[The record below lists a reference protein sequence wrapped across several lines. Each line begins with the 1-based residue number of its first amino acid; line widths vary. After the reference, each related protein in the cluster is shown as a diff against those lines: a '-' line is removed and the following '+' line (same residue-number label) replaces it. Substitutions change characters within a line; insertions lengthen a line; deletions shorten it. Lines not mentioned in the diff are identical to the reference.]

1 MNSKTTKG
9 TGAQARAGRRLA
21 ALAVAVLVAT
31 ASPALVACSGA
42 GKASDAS
49 GQPAAAEQQAQLSV
63 TQKVGDEEKT
73 VEVADGSTVLD
84 VLTAS
89 GVPFESSN
97 GSYGAYV
104 TSIDGKAAGS
114 STGWTFSVNGEQP
127 SVGCGECKV
136 ANGDV
141 VTWEFVSFE

>member
-1 MNSKTTKG
+1 MNSKATKSAH
-9 TGAQARAGRRLA
+9 TRAHLGHRVAMLVA
-21 ALAVAVLVAT
+21 AVLVAT

-42 GKASDAS
+42 GQASNAS
-49 GQPAAAEQQAQLSV
+49 SQPAAAEKQAQLTV
-63 TQKVGDEEKT
+63 TQKVGDVEKT
-73 VEVADGSTVLD
+73 VEVAEGSTVLD

-114 STGWTFSVNGEQP
+114 NTGWTFSVNGEQP
-127 SVGCGECKV
+127 TVGCDACKV
-136 ANGDV
+136 ADGDIV
-141 VTWEFVSFE
+141 AWEFVSFE